1 MSDSSA
7 HPDSGP
13 DTVAATG
20 QLSGILRRV
29 ADFGTSVEGMFG
41 EGEHPGFI
49 QIERLVG
56 PVHAVINGRRTT
68 LFGTNSYL
76 GLNFDPRCIASAEEA
91 LHKWGTGS
99 TASRV
104 ASGNQEGHVALE
116 QSIAAFYG
124 RPDAVVFSTGFM
136 ANLGTICGLAGQG
149 DLILYDSHSHAS
161 IIDACRAS
169 GATFR
174 PFRHNDPADLDR
186 LLSEATVPASRT
198 LVVMEG
204 LYSVWGDVGQVRELA
219 AVAKRH
225 GALVLVDEA
234 HGMGIYGPGGRGV
247 TEEQGADGLVDV
259 IVGTFSK
266 SVGVIGGFCVT
277 SHPALKALRFLAR
290 AYLYTA
296 SLPPAVVASART
308 AIGIIASE
316 PKHRQEL
323 WRKAERFCRQV
334 QAMGYQLCAPPGP
347 VGSIRM
353 RGKAQGLDMWRSLL
367 ARGVYVNLLIPPAT
381 PGGKVL
387 LRFSV
392 SAAHTD
398 EDVDAFLAVLSDL
411 SKVAQTA

>member
-1 MSDSSA
+1 MSDFPA

-13 DTVAATG
+13 ETVAAAG
-20 QLSGILRRV
+20 QLTGILRRV
-29 ADFGTSVEGMFG
+29 ADFGATVQGLFG
-41 EGEHPGFI
+41 EGDHPAFI
-49 QIERLVG
+49 QIDRLDG
-56 PVHAVINGRRTT
+56 PVHAVIDGRKTT

-76 GLNFDPRCIASAEEA
+76 GLNFDPRCIAAAETA
-91 LHKWGTGS
+91 LRQWGTGS

-104 ASGNQEGHVALE
+104 ASGNQDGHVVLE
-116 QSIAAFYG
+116 RTIADFYG

-136 ANLGTICGLAGQG
+136 ANLGTIGALAGQG

-169 GATFR
+169 GAAFK

-186 LLSEATVPASRT
+186 LLGEATVPASRT

-204 LYSVWGDVGQVRELA
+204 LYSVWGDTGAVKDLA
-219 AVAKRH
+219 TVAKRH

-234 HGMGIYGPGGRGV
+234 HGMGLYGEGGRGV
-247 TEEQGADGLVDV
+247 TELQGADDLVDV

-277 SHPALKALRFLAR
+277 SHPALEPLRFLAR

-316 PKHRQEL
+316 PQLRDDL
-323 WRKAERFCRQV
+323 WRKAERFCRSV
-334 QAMGYQLCAPPGP
+334 QAMGYQLCAAPGP

-367 ARGVYVNLLIPPAT
+367 ARGIYVNLLIPPAT

-398 EDVDAFLAVLSDL
+398 QDIDTFLGVLADL